1 MKIINPYQG
10 IDFASAKRVN
20 SITHEH
26 IVCGQGSNSVANAY
40 NRGIR
45 HFAALH
51 YAPAVPRYPMSNFYY
66 RSEGV
71 PYAYKDYNDVPN
83 GDWSIVDKYLIDVG
97 YSSFVDADG
106 HTIFTDYIPQIPNNE
121 HVLWS
126 YDKSANP
133 VRYYN
138 HFNVL
143 GNLWAEASW
152 GYKNGNPSQRAD
164 GIHSL
169 WDSID
174 FAKYKE
180 AENQIFLGKTFGT
193 LNHPSS
199 VQAILDFLNVDD
211 ALFNAIEIYNNGY
224 SDGRMKKFQEM
235 YDAILAKG
243 YKKWCVA
250 VVDWQDYV
258 QLDMTTEEKEY
269 WQSQYDAQADKT
281 IYPTMMDYYKAFG
294 RKVSYDR
301 GCNVLY
307 VPSNYDDLPA
317 NDFIVGTDGK
327 MYSNPHSKIYTQ
339 AEAGMDAYIQGTFY
353 ASGFGNHA
361 ITNLLVDGNKV
372 TFSVD
377 GNATE
382 IASYTNKGK
391 MVGEGNSMQVTIPKG
406 VNFIRFEA
414 LYDEDDKKDFIYTQ
428 PLFIEDNQDN
438 DSAKRMLIL

>member
-10 IDFASAKRVN
+10 IEFASAKRVK

-26 IVCGQGSNSVANAY
+26 IVRGEGSASVQNAY

-51 YAPAVPRYPMSNFYY
+51 YGPAVPRYPMSNFYY

-83 GDWSIVDKYLIDVG
+83 GDWSIVGKYLIGMG

-106 HTIFTDYIPQIPNNE
+106 RTILTDDLPQIPNNE
-121 HVLWS
+121 HALWS
-126 YDKSANP
+126 LNKSASP
-133 VRYYN
+133 VQYYN
-138 HFNVL
+138 HYNML
-143 GNLWAEASW
+143 GNLWAEAAM
-152 GYKNGNPSQRAD
+152 GDNNGSAAQRGD

-169 WDSID
+169 WDSKD
-174 FAKYKE
+174 FSKYRE
-180 AENQIFLGKTFGT
+180 ADNQVFLDKTFGT
-193 LNHPSS
+193 INHPSS
-199 VQAILDFLNVDD
+199 VQAAMDLLNVDE
-211 ALFNAIEIYNNGY
+211 ALFNAIEIYNNDY
-224 SDGRMKKFQEM
+224 SEGWNKQFGEV
-235 YDAILAKG
+235 YNAILARG
-243 YKKWCVA
+243 FRKWCVA
-250 VVDWQDYV
+250 VVDWQGYV
-258 QLDMTTEEKEY
+258 QLDLTAREKEY
-269 WQSQYDAQADKT
+269 WQSRYDAEADKSL
-281 IYPTMMDYYKAFG
+281 YPTMMDYYKEFG

-317 NDFIVGTDGK
+317 NDFVVGTDGK
-327 MYSNPHSKIYTQ
+327 MYSNPHSKVYTQ
-339 AEAGMDAYIQGTFY
+339 AEAGMDAYIQGAFY

-361 ITNLLVDGNKV
+361 ITNLSVDGNKV

-382 IASYTNKGK
+382 IAAYTNKGK

-414 LYDEDDKKDFIYTQ
+414 LYDEDEKKDFICTQ